1 MESIYVSLKTLRQLH
16 QFLEE
21 KKPII
26 AVGTT
31 SLRTIESLYWFGVKL
46 LFKKIT
52 LPELEVSQWDPYEL
66 PNHVSAAKAIETVI
80 LHVVEHNQQEISGS
94 TQLLIAPSYQ
104 IKMANALVTNFHQP
118 GSTLLLLVAA
128 FVGDDWT
135 KVYDHALTHEYR
147 FLSFGDAS
155 LLFRE

>member
-1 MESIYVSLKTLRQLH
+1 
-16 QFLEE
+16 
-21 KKPII
+21 
-26 AVGTT
+26 
-31 SLRTIESLYWFGVKL
+31 